1 MDQAPGTDVFI
12 SYHAHDAEAVRAFAV
27 ALQMH
32 SISACFDPPQ
42 DDIEDTRRRVRF
54 ALGRSR
60 AFIAW
65 NSVHYSRQRGLQWEF
80 MSAFA
85 AASRRGEEQQRIFL
99 VNPETHPSTSMP
111 AAIGTRCRVESAPCS
126 VAPTENTMAARVAAH
141 VAALEGY
148 LGGDANAAPPW
159 LPCAMSG
166 LERFVGR
173 TPELWRMHEFFTSAA
188 RTPTTAPPTLQL
200 IGSAGT
206 GKSGLAQEY
215 AVRFATLYPG
225 GIFWLDAGS
234 LKTHSSNQLQAAREH
249 SWCEVAARL
258 GLPVTDR
265 SFTEVAEA
273 LRLHLA
279 ERALP
284 FLWIVDHVPEGLPAE
299 AIGAWLPPHALGDNI
314 LICRSGEYAQ
324 LGPQIQID
332 ALRAEEA
339 QLLLASRKSEPE
351 TPATGLP
358 QLIEQLTAHPLA
370 MDLAGA
376 RLRRSTCERVSW
388 HVTSPA
394 TNALKLAQDLEK
406 QCPTPY
412 RNSIAV
418 MLHRGIGHLES
429 QARNCLRISA
439 VLADAPIPI
448 ALTTT
453 ALAQQGRGGA
463 AGSLSEAV
471 DAIDE
476 LIDAALAT
484 RVNEEYFCVSPLVRC
499 AVLSHEGEEELNAA
513 RDIAA
518 TTLASELIQAP
529 EASYSNP
536 YLRWIPHALHIAET
550 AAISNQVVEIAA
562 WLARYEILGSLR
574 TGNRRALTSLRE
586 GDVERAQQL
595 LDMEYTAT
603 RRGLGEDHPGTITS
617 VNNLAAVLGLR
628 GELSAARSLFE
639 HALEVRGKALGEQHP
654 DTLTPLNNLA
664 AILWSEADLEGA
676 QALFEC
682 VVEQRTRWLGE
693 NHLETLVAMKNL
705 AVTLRQGGDYVGAR
719 SLLEHVVKGRKEKL
733 GPHHRDTRAA
743 MASLARVLNEES
755 TVMLTRATEKTAPG
769 TMRSGTERSL
779 ASVYLGLESAP

>member
-12 SYHAHDAEAVRAFAV
+12 SYHTNDAEAVRAFAV
-27 ALQMH
+27 ALQVH
-32 SISACFDPPQ
+32 SISASFDPLQ
-42 DDIEDTRRRVRF
+42 EDTEDIRRRVRF
-54 ALGRSR
+54 ALGRSK

-65 NSVHYSRQRGLQWEF
+65 NSAHYSRQRGLQWEF

-85 AASRRGEEQQRIFL
+85 AAARHGEESQRIFL
-99 VNPETHPSTSMP
+99 VNPEINASTSMP
-111 AAIGTRCRVESAPCS
+111 AAVVARCRVESAQAP
-126 VAPTENTMAARVAAH
+126 VTPTENAMAARVAAH
-141 VAALEGY
+141 VATLTGY
-148 LGGDANAAPPW
+148 LGGGATIAPRW

-166 LERFVGR
+166 YERFVGR
-173 TPELWRMHEFFTSAA
+173 THEIWRIHEFFTTPQVTPENAP
-188 RTPTTAPPTLQL
+188 RTIQL
-200 IGSAGT
+200 VGSAGT

-215 AVRFATLYPG
+215 AVRFGSLYPG

-234 LKTHSSNQLQAAREH
+234 LKAHSSNQLQAAREH
-249 SWCEVAARL
+249 CWSEVAARL
-258 GLPVTDR
+258 GLSVADS
-265 SFTEVAEA
+265 SFPEVAEV
-273 LRLHLA
+273 LRRHLA
-279 ERALP
+279 EQALP
-284 FLWIVDHVPEGLPAE
+284 FLWVVDHAPEGMLPE
-299 AIGAWLPPHALGDNI
+299 DIGAWLAPPSVGDNLGHNI
-314 LICRSGEYAQ
+314 LICRSSEYGQ
-324 LGPQIQID
+324 LGPQIQVD
-332 ALRAEEA
+332 ALRADEA
-339 QLLLASRKSEPE
+339 QLLLTSRKSETE
-351 TPATGLP
+351 TYATGLP

-376 RLRRSTCERVSW
+376 RLRRSTCERLSW

-394 TNALKLAQDLEK
+394 TDAMKLAHDLEK

-418 MLHRGIGHLES
+418 MLLRGIGHLES
-429 QARNCLRISA
+429 HARNCLRISA

-453 ALAQQGRGGA
+453 ALAQQGRGSA
-463 AGSLSEAV
+463 AGSLSEAA

-499 AVLSHEGEEELNAA
+499 AVLSHEGEEELSAA
-513 RDIAA
+513 RDVAA
-518 TTLASELIQAP
+518 TTLASELTQAP
-529 EASYSNP
+529 EASYANP
-536 YLRWIPHALHIAET
+536 YVRWIPHALHISET

-562 WLARYEILGSLR
+562 WLTRFETLGALR

-586 GDVERAQQL
+586 GDIERAQQL
-595 LDMEYTAT
+595 LDMEFTAT

-617 VNNLAAVLGLR
+617 VNNLGAVLGLR

-639 HALEVRGKALGEQHP
+639 HALEVRGKVLGEQHP

-682 VVEQRTRWLGE
+682 VVEHRTRWLGE
-693 NHLETLVAMKNL
+693 NHLETLIAMKNL
-705 AVTLRQGGDYVGAR
+705 AVTLRQQGDFVGAR
-719 SLLEHVVKGRKEKL
+719 SLLEQVVKGRQEVL

-743 MASLARVLNEES
+743 MASLARVLNEEGS
-755 TVMLTRATEKTAPG
+755 IMLTRSTEKTAPG
-769 TMRSGTERSL
+769 GPRRVTERSF
-779 ASVYLGLESAP
+779 ASVYLG

>member
-1 MDQAPGTDVFI
+1 MDPAPGTDVFI
-12 SYHAHDAEAVRAFAV
+12 SYHANDAEAVRAFAV
-27 ALQMH
+27 ALQVH
-32 SISACFDPPQ
+32 SISASFDPPQ
-42 DDIEDTRRRVRF
+42 DDGEDIRRRVRF

-65 NSVHYSRQRGLQWEF
+65 NSVHYSRQRGLQWEL

-85 AASRRGEEQQRIFL
+85 AAARRGEERQRIIL
-99 VNPETHPSTSMP
+99 VNPETHASTSMP
-111 AAIGTRCRVESAPCS
+111 AAIGARCRVESAQSP
-126 VAPTENTMAARVAAH
+126 VAPAEDAMAARVAAH
-141 VAALEGY
+141 VATLDGY
-148 LGGDANAAPPW
+148 LGGDTNAAPSW
-159 LPCAMSG
+159 LPYAMSG

-173 TPELWRMHEFFTSAA
+173 TPELWRMHEFFTSAE
-188 RTPTTAPPTLQL
+188 RAPENAPRTLQL

-215 AVRFATLYPG
+215 AVRFAPQYPG

-234 LKTHSSNQLQAAREH
+234 LKTHSSSQLQAAREH

-258 GLPVTDR
+258 GLPVADR
-265 SFTEVAEA
+265 SFTEVTEA
-273 LRLHLA
+273 LRRHLA

-284 FLWIVDHVPEGLPAE
+284 FLWIVDHAPEGLPPE
-299 AIGAWLPPHALGDNI
+299 TIGAWLAPHSPGDTFGDNV

-324 LGPQIQID
+324 LGPQIQVD
-332 ALRAEEA
+332 ALRTEEA
-339 QLLLASRKSEPE
+339 QLLLTSRKSEPE
-351 TPATGLP
+351 TPATGVP
-358 QLIEQLTAHPLA
+358 QLIQQLTAHPLA

-376 RLRRSTCERVSW
+376 RLRRSTCERLSW

-394 TNALKLAQDLEK
+394 TNAMKLAQDLEK

-463 AGSLSEAV
+463 SGSLSEAV
-471 DAIDE
+471 GAIDE

-499 AVLSHEGEEELNAA
+499 AVLSHESAEELNAA

-518 TTLASELIQAP
+518 TTLASELTQAP
-529 EASYSNP
+529 EASYANP

-562 WLARYEILGSLR
+562 WLARYETLGALR

-595 LDMEYTAT
+595 FDMEYTAT

-617 VNNLAAVLGLR
+617 VNNLGAVLGLR
-628 GELSAARSLFE
+628 GDLAAARSLFE

-705 AVTLRQGGDYVGAR
+705 AVTLRQGGDHAGAR
-719 SLLEHVVKGRKEKL
+719 RLLERVVKGRQELL

-769 TMRSGTERSL
+769 GMRRGTERSL
-779 ASVYLGLESAP
+779 ASVYLG

>member
-1 MDQAPGTDVFI
+1 MDPAPGTDVFI
-12 SYHAHDAEAVRAFAV
+12 SYHANDAEAVRAFAV
-27 ALQMH
+27 ALQVH
-32 SISACFDPPQ
+32 SISASFDPSQ
-42 DDIEDTRRRVRF
+42 DDIEDIRRRVRF
-54 ALGRSR
+54 ALGRSK

-65 NSVHYSRQRGLQWEF
+65 NSADYARRRGLQWEF

-99 VNPETHPSTSMP
+99 VNPETPASTAIPP
-111 AAIGTRCRVESAPCS
+111 AIAARCRVESARAP
-126 VAPTENTMAARVAAH
+126 VAPTEDSTAARVAAH
-141 VAALEGY
+141 VATLTGY
-148 LGGDANAAPPW
+148 LGGNATTTPRW
-159 LPCAMSG
+159 LPCAMSAF
-166 LERFVGR
+166 ERFAGR
-173 TPELWRMHEFFTSAA
+173 SPQLWRIHEFFTASPDTANPP
-188 RTPTTAPPTLQL
+188 RTVQL
-200 IGSAGT
+200 VGSAGT

-215 AVRFATLYPG
+215 AARFACLYPG

-234 LKTHSSNQLQAAREH
+234 LKTHSCAELQAVRAH
-249 SWCEVAARL
+249 SWTEVAARL
-258 GLPVTDR
+258 GLPVAHR
-265 SFTEVAEA
+265 SFGEVAES
-273 LRLHLA
+273 LHRHLA

-284 FLWIVDHVPEGLPAE
+284 FLWIVDHAPEGMPAE
-299 AIGAWLPPHALGDNI
+299 TIGEWLAPQPAGNPLGYNV
-314 LICRSGEYAQ
+314 LICRSDEYTQ
-324 LGPQIQID
+324 LGPQIRVD

-339 QLLLASRKSEPE
+339 QLLLSARRNEPE
-351 TPATGLP
+351 TAATGVP

-376 RLRRSTCERVSW
+376 RLRSSTCERVSW

-394 TNALKLAQDLEK
+394 ASAVKLAQDLEK

-463 AGSLSEAV
+463 AGSPSEAA

-499 AVLSHEGEEELNAA
+499 AVLSHEGEEDLNTA
-513 RDIAA
+513 RNVAA
-518 TTLASELIQAP
+518 TTLASELTQAP
-529 EASYSNP
+529 EASYANP
-536 YLRWIPHALHIAET
+536 YLRWIPHALHISET
-550 AAISNQVVEIAA
+550 AVISNQVVEIAA
-562 WLARYEILGSLR
+562 WLARFETLGALR

-617 VNNLAAVLGLR
+617 VNNLGAVLGLR

-682 VVEQRTRWLGE
+682 VVEHRTRWLGE
-693 NHLETLVAMKNL
+693 NHLETLIAMKNL
-705 AVTLRQGGDYVGAR
+705 AVTLRQQGDFVGAR
-719 SLLEHVVKGRKEKL
+719 SLLERVVKGRQELL

-755 TVMLTRATEKTAPG
+755 GALLTRAAEKTAPG
-769 TMRSGTERSL
+769 SQPRGTERSL
-779 ASVYLGLESAP
+779 ASVYLG

>member
-1 MDQAPGTDVFI
+1 MSMDQAPGTDVFI

-27 ALQMH
+27 ALQVH

-42 DDIEDTRRRVRF
+42 DDIEDTRRRVRL
-54 ALGRSR
+54 ALGRSK

-65 NSVHYSRQRGLQWEF
+65 NSARYSRQRGLQWEF

-85 AASRRGEEQQRIFL
+85 AAALRGETQQRIFL
-99 VNPETHPSTSMP
+99 VNPGISTATSMP
-111 AAIGTRCRVESAPCS
+111 AAIAARCRAESAPSS
-126 VAPTENTMAARVAAH
+126 VTPTEDAMAARVAAH
-141 VAALEGY
+141 VATLKGY
-148 LGGDANAAPPW
+148 LGADVNSTPPW

-166 LERFVGR
+166 FERFVGR
-173 TPELWRMHEFFTSAA
+173 TAELWRVHEFFTTLQGTLENAQ
-188 RTPTTAPPTLQL
+188 RTLQL
-200 IGSAGT
+200 IGAAGT

-215 AVRFATLYPG
+215 AARFAPLYPG

-234 LKTHSSNQLQAAREH
+234 LKTHSSSQLQAAREH
-249 SWCEVAARL
+249 SWSELAARL
-258 GLPVTDR
+258 GLPVAER
-265 SFTEVAEA
+265 SFTEVTQA
-273 LRLHLA
+273 LRGHLA
-279 ERALP
+279 QQARR
-284 FLWIVDHVPEGLPAE
+284 FLWIVDHVPEGLPPE
-299 AIGAWLPPHALGDNI
+299 AIGAWLAPHPLGDSI
-314 LICRSGEYAQ
+314 LMCRSGEYPE
-324 LGPQIQID
+324 LGTQIQVD

-339 QLLLASRKSEPE
+339 QLLLTSRENEPE
-351 TPATGLP
+351 TAATGLP

-376 RLRRSTCERVSW
+376 RLRRSTRARLSW
-388 HVTSPA
+388 HVASPA
-394 TNALKLAQDLEK
+394 TLATKVAQDLEQ
-406 QCPTPY
+406 QCPGPW
-412 RNSIAV
+412 RKSIAV

-429 QARNCLRISA
+429 HARSCLQISA

-453 ALAQQGRGGA
+453 ALAQQGHGSA
-463 AGSLSEAV
+463 AGSVADAA

-484 RVNEEYFCVSPLVRC
+484 RVNDEYFCVSPLVRS
-499 AVLSHEGEEELNAA
+499 AVLSHESAEDLSAA

-518 TTLASELIQAP
+518 TTLASELTQAP
-529 EASYSNP
+529 DASYANP
-536 YLRWIPHALHIAET
+536 YLRWIPHALRIAET

-562 WLARYEILGSLR
+562 WLARFEILGALR

-586 GDVERAQQL
+586 GDVDTAQQL

-617 VNNLAAVLGLR
+617 VNNLGAVLGLR
-628 GELSAARSLFE
+628 GNLSAARSLFE

-682 VVEQRTRWLGE
+682 VVEHRTRWLGE
-693 NHLETLVAMKNL
+693 NHLETLIAMKNL
-705 AVTLRQGGDYVGAR
+705 AVTLRQQGDLVGAR
-719 SLLEHVVKGRKEKL
+719 SLLERVVKGRQEIL

-769 TMRSGTERSL
+769 SLHRGTERSL
-779 ASVYLGLESAP
+779 ASVYLG

>member
-1 MDQAPGTDVFI
+1 
-12 SYHAHDAEAVRAFAV
+12 V
-27 ALQMH
+27 ALQVH
-32 SISACFDPPQ
+32 SISASFDPAQ
-42 DDIEDTRRRVRF
+42 DDIEDIRRRVRF
-54 ALGRSR
+54 AFGRSK

-65 NSVHYSRQRGLQWEF
+65 NSAHYSRQRGLQWEF
-80 MSAFA
+80 MAAFA
-85 AASRRGEEQQRIFL
+85 AASRRGEEQRRILL
-99 VNPETHPSTSMP
+99 VNPGTLAST
-111 AAIGTRCRVESAPCS
+111 AIPTAIVERCRVESAQSP
-126 VAPTENTMAARVAAH
+126 VAPTEDSVAARVAAH
-141 VAALEGY
+141 VATLTGN
-148 LGGDANAAPPW
+148 LGGDANEAPRW

-166 LERFVGR
+166 FERFVGR
-173 TPELWRMHEFFTSAA
+173 TPELWRIHEFFTTV
-188 RTPTTAPPTLQL
+188 RDTTENPPRTLQL

-215 AVRFATLYPG
+215 AVRFASLYPG

-234 LKTHSSNQLQAAREH
+234 LKTHSSSQLQAAREH
-249 SWCEVAARL
+249 SWTEVAARL
-258 GLPVTDR
+258 GLPVADR
-265 SFTEVAEA
+265 SIEEIAES
-273 LRLHLA
+273 LRRHLA

-284 FLWIVDHVPEGLPAE
+284 FLWIVDHAPAGMPAE
-299 AIGAWLPPHALGDNI
+299 SIGEWLAPQPVGHLGDSV
-314 LICRSGEYAQ
+314 LVCRSGEYTQ
-324 LGPQIQID
+324 LGPQIRVD
-332 ALRAEEA
+332 ALRVEEA
-339 QLLLASRKSEPE
+339 QLLLSSRRSEPE
-351 TPATGLP
+351 TPAAGVP

-370 MDLAGA
+370 VDLAGA

-394 TNALKLAQDLEK
+394 TNAMKLAQDLEK

-463 AGSLSEAV
+463 SGSPSEAAS
-471 DAIDE
+471 AIDE

-499 AVLSHEGEEELNAA
+499 AVLSHEGEEDLNAA
-513 RDIAA
+513 RNVAA
-518 TTLASELIQAP
+518 TTLASELTQAP
-529 EASYSNP
+529 EASYANP
-536 YLRWIPHALHIAET
+536 YLRWIPHALHISET

-562 WLARYEILGSLR
+562 WLARFETLGALR

-617 VNNLAAVLGLR
+617 VNNLGAVLGLR

-682 VVEQRTRWLGE
+682 VVEHRTRWLGE
-693 NHLETLVAMKNL
+693 NHLETLIAMKNL
-705 AVTLRQGGDYVGAR
+705 AVTLRQQGDFVGAR
-719 SLLEHVVKGRKEKL
+719 SLLERVVKGRQEIL

-755 TVMLTRATEKTAPG
+755 GALLTRAAEKTAPG
-769 TMRSGTERSL
+769 TQRRGTERSL
-779 ASVYLGLESAP
+779 ASVYLG

>member
-12 SYHAHDAEAVRAFAV
+12 SYHANDAEAVRAFAV
-27 ALQMH
+27 ALQVH

-42 DDIEDTRRRVRF
+42 DDIEDIRRRTRF
-54 ALGRSR
+54 ALGRAK

-65 NSVHYSRQRGLQWEF
+65 NSAHYSRQRGLQWEF

-85 AASRRGEEQQRIFL
+85 AASRRGEERQRIFL
-99 VNPETHPSTSMP
+99 VNPEIPAP
-111 AAIGTRCRVESAPCS
+111 AAIPTAIVERCRVESPQTP
-126 VAPTENTMAARVAAH
+126 VAPTEDSMAARVAAH
-141 VAALEGY
+141 VATLTGC
-148 LGGDANAAPPW
+148 LGGDANATPRW

-166 LERFVGR
+166 FERFVGR
-173 TPELWRMHEFFTSAA
+173 TPELWRIHEFFT
-188 RTPTTAPPTLQL
+188 TPQDTENPLRTLQL

-215 AVRFATLYPG
+215 AVRFACLYPG

-234 LKTHSSNQLQAAREH
+234 LKTHSSSQLQAAREH
-249 SWCEVAARL
+249 SWTEVAARL
-258 GLPVTDR
+258 GLPVADR
-265 SFTEVAEA
+265 SFNEVAES
-273 LRLHLA
+273 LRRHLA

-284 FLWIVDHVPEGLPAE
+284 FLWIVDHAPAGMPAE
-299 AIGAWLPPHALGDNI
+299 SIDEWLAPQPAGHHLGDNV
-314 LICRSGEYAQ
+314 LICRSGEYTQ
-324 LGPQIQID
+324 LGPQVRVD

-339 QLLLASRKSEPE
+339 QLLLSSRRNEAE
-351 TPATGLP
+351 TPATGVP

-394 TNALKLAQDLEK
+394 TNAMKLAQDLEK

-463 AGSLSEAV
+463 SGSPSEAA

-484 RVNEEYFCVSPLVRC
+484 RMNEEYFCVSPLVRC
-499 AVLSHEGEEELNAA
+499 AVLSHEGEADLNAA
-513 RDIAA
+513 RNVAA
-518 TTLASELIQAP
+518 TTLASELTQAP
-529 EASYSNP
+529 EASYANP
-536 YLRWIPHALHIAET
+536 YLRWIPHALHISET
-550 AAISNQVVEIAA
+550 AIISNQVVEIAA
-562 WLARYEILGSLR
+562 WLARFETLGALR

-617 VNNLAAVLGLR
+617 VNNLGAVLGLR

-682 VVEQRTRWLGE
+682 VVEHRTRWLGE
-693 NHLETLVAMKNL
+693 NHLETLIAMKNL
-705 AVTLRQGGDYVGAR
+705 AVTLRQQGDFVGAR
-719 SLLEHVVKGRKEKL
+719 SLLERVVKGRQELL

-755 TVMLTRATEKTAPG
+755 GVLLTRAAEKTAPG
-769 TMRSGTERSL
+769 SQRRGTERSL
-779 ASVYLGLESAP
+779 ASVYLG